1 MIITVGIYFFFLAG
15 GSSASGALLTNK
27 ILEDFKQLF
36 LNQQSCDVILR
47 VQGQEF
53 QAHKLILRARS
64 PVFASLFQND
74 KATAVV
80 DIEDCNPSIFSDFL
94 RFIYCQELD
103 RLSEE
108 NVSSLLAAAD
118 KFGVSDLRTKCLE
131 FMKEKFN
138 VHILDDTAAPRHS
151 ETESIQLAAA

>member
-1 MIITVGIYFFFLAG
+1 M
-15 GSSASGALLTNK
+15 TNK

-36 LNQQSCDVILR
+36 LNQQSCDVVLR
-47 VQGQEF
+47 VQGREF
-53 QAHKLILRARS
+53 QAHKLILTARS

-74 KATAVV
+74 TKEKATAVV

-94 RFIYCQELD
+94 CFLYCQELD

-108 NVSSLLAAAD
+108 NVSSLLASAD

-131 FMKEKFN
+131 FMEEKFN
-138 VHILDDTAAPRHS
+138 VHILDDTVAPRHS